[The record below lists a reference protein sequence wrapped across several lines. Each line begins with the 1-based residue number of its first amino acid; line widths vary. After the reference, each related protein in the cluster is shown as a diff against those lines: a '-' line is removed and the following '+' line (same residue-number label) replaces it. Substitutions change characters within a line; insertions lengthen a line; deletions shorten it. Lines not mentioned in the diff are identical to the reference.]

1 MNPKVVKLKEERKK
15 NNEKIA
21 SLQARNKKIDEDII
35 SIENTDIIG
44 MVRENGLSPDML
56 FELIKA
62 MKKDPLAVPNFNSE
76 ETEDEMREE

>member
-1 MNPKVVKLKEERKK
+1 MNSKVIKLKEERRK
-15 NNEKIA
+15 NCDKIA

-62 MKKDPLAVPNFNSE
+62 MKKDPMAVPSFNSE
-76 ETEDEMREE
+76 EMEDEIREE